1 MKNEIKII
9 FVDIDWTLLNHKYK
23 PGRYDKSSI
32 RALKRVQ
39 KKGIKVFV
47 CTARPYHSVEQVGF
61 FNYFKPDGIIT
72 GNGGLAIYGKD
83 IIYGPTMDQK
93 EFEDLCEL
101 AISLNVNLEFI
112 RPFDAFLIA
121 PPDEAVYKLFQTYPE
136 NIPEVKDYHNQKVIG
151 CCLFAPKELDEV
163 IRPKFPKDFYYYRYH
178 DYGVDIASIPHIK
191 GEAVKVVLDYF
202 NIDKEHAMAI
212 GDDDQDISMFDY
224 VKFGVAMG
232 NAKESVKQAATFISK
247 DIDHHGVKFALKNFI

>member
-39 KKGIKVFV
+39 KKGIKVFI

-72 GNGGLAIYGKD
+72 GNGGLIIYNNE

-93 EFEDLCEL
+93 EFEKLCEL
-101 AISLNVNLEFI
+101 ALSLNVNLEFI
-112 RPFDAFLIA
+112 RAYDAYLIA
-121 PPDEAVYKLFQTYPE
+121 PPNEAVYKLIETYPE
-136 NIPEVKDYHNQKVIG
+136 NIPEVMDFHNQKVIS
-151 CCLFAPKELDEV
+151 CALFAPKELDEL
-163 IRPKFPKDFYYYRYH
+163 IRPNFPKSFYYYRYH
-178 DYGVDIASIPHIK
+178 DYGVDIASYPHIK
-191 GEAVKVVLDYF
+191 GEAVKIVLDYLK
-202 NIDKEHAMAI
+202 IDKEQAMAI

-224 VKFGVAMG
+224 VKYGVAMG
-232 NAKESVKQAATFISK
+232 NAKENVKKSASFITK
-247 DIDHHGVKFALKNFI
+247 DIDHHGVRFVIKKII